1 MCTKAAQCEC
11 KVDVMNTQRQVEED
25 RENLYKHVHGG
36 GKKGLRNKHTR
47 DATVAIKLFQFGSPA
62 HTHTHTRENQI

>member
-25 RENLYKHVHGG
+25 KENLYEHVHGD
-36 GKKGLRNKHTR
+36 GKKGLRNKH
-47 DATVAIKLFQFGSPA
+47 VMQ
-62 HTHTHTRENQI
+62 Q